1 MPEQEQRGRVL
12 KNQPLVTQQLL
23 TPYQSQ
29 YYAWLLTRRAASDT
43 VESLAPTLVDSQ
55 VDLNPHQV
63 EAALF
68 ACTNPLSRGVI
79 LADEVGLGKTI
90 EAGLVISQRWA
101 ERRRRLLI
109 IVPANLR
116 KQWHQELQDK
126 FNLQSLILEA
136 KNYNTI
142 LSQENQNPFLMPGF
156 SQTGPVICS
165 YQFAK
170 AKAADIKDIN
180 WDLVVLDE
188 AHRLRN
194 VYKTSNVIAKTIKE
208 ALAHVHSK
216 VLLTATPLQNSLLEL
231 YGLVSMIDD
240 RVFGDLDSFRA
251 QFTQPNPIQKNKE
264 QAFAALRSRI
274 APICK
279 RTLRRQVQQYVPY
292 TARRAIVEEFT
303 PSTEE
308 RELSALVADYLR
320 RPNLKALPDGQR
332 QLISLVLW
340 KLLASSTHA
349 IAGALETMAKRL
361 QGVLDEDE
369 KLPTNIPDLAEALI
383 DDYESLD
390 EVAEE
395 RANEWNAPE
404 SGNEPSL
411 MHERDVVAQE
421 IEELRHFKSLATNI
435 RDNAKGRALLTALTR
450 AFAELERLGAPKKAI
465 IFTESRRT
473 QDYLLSLLAQSQYAG
488 HDGKGIVLFNGT
500 NSDARAQAFYKDWLV
515 RHKGTDKISGS
526 RTADTRAALVE
537 HFQERGTVMIATEAG
552 AEGINLQFC
561 SLVINYDLPWNPQR
575 IEQRIG
581 RCHRYGQK
589 FDVVVV
595 NFVDRSN
602 EADARVYELLAQKFQ
617 LFEGVF
623 GASDEVLGAIGSG
636 VDFERRIADIY
647 QNCRDPEA
655 IKHSFEQLQLDLSG
669 EINEAMVK
677 TRQLLLE
684 NFDEEVQDKLRIRA
698 DDASRARNRYERMLM
713 ELTRAEL
720 HDHAEFDDDG
730 FRLLHSPCADLEGIA
745 PDSIPLIPLGR
756 YELPRR
762 SGDSHLYRIG
772 HPLAAWVTQQAIN
785 RQLPAHLPTERLVFD
800 YDGNKTQVSTL
811 KAHRGQ
817 TGWLTV
823 SLITVDALGQ
833 QEQHLIVAATT
844 AQGVLLA
851 EDDPEKLLRLPA
863 HISPSPLAGEGW
875 GEGAALAALSG
886 NQAARKT
893 TLLREINQRNLGYFE
908 QEVEKL
914 DAWADDLK
922 LGLEQEIK
930 GIDVEIK
937 EVRRTAAISPTLEEK
952 LSHQKRQ
959 RELETKRSKLR
970 RELFARQD
978 EVEAQRND
986 LITQL
991 EVQLQQ
997 QVEEQTLFT
1006 IEWELK

>member
-1 MPEQEQRGRVL
+1 MTT
-12 KNQPLVTQQLL
+12 QPLL
-23 TPYQSQ
+23 TPHQSQ
-29 YYAWLLTRRAASDT
+29 YYAWLLTRRAAGDT
-43 VESLAPTLVDSQ
+43 VESLASTLVDAQ

-68 ACTNPLSRGVI
+68 ACRNPLSRGVI

-90 EAGLVISQRWA
+90 EAGLVIAQRWA
-101 ERRRRLLI
+101 ERRRKLLI

-126 FNLQSLILEA
+126 FGLQGLILEA
-136 KNYNTI
+136 KSYNAI
-142 LSQENQNPFLMPGF
+142 RKQERRSPFL
-156 SQTGPVICS
+156 SASGPIICS

-170 AKAADIKDIN
+170 AKADDVQDID

-194 VYKTSNVIAKTIKE
+194 VYKTSNVIAKALKE
-208 ALAHVHSK
+208 ALSRVHSK

-231 YGLVSMIDD
+231 YGLVSFIDD
-240 RVFGDLDSFRA
+240 RVFGDLDSFRS
-251 QFTQPNPIQKNKE
+251 QFTGRE
-264 QAFAALRSRI
+264 QSVSSLRDRL

-279 RTLRRQVQQYVPY
+279 RTLRRQVQPYVSY

-303 PSTEE
+303 PSSEE
-308 RELSALVADYLR
+308 QELSGLVAEYLR

-361 QGVLDEDE
+361 QGVLDEA
-369 KLPTNIPDLAEALI
+369 PVVPDLAEEL
-383 DDYESLD
+383 DEDYESLIDTAD
-390 EVAEE
+390 EWEDQ
-395 RANEWNAPE
+395 
-404 SGNEPSL
+404 EPGTKATSRP
-411 MHERDVVAQE
+411 ERDAIGQE
-421 IEELRHFKSLATNI
+421 IEELRHFKMLATNI
-435 RDNAKGRALLTALTR
+435 RDNAKGKALLTALDR
-450 AFAELERLGAPKKAI
+450 AFAELERLGAARKAI

-473 QDYLLSLLAQSQYAG
+473 QEYLLGLLADTPYG
-488 HDGKGIVLFNGT
+488 DGIVLFNGT
-500 NSDARAQAFYKDWLV
+500 NSDARAQATYKDWLK
-515 RHKGTDKISGS
+515 RHAGTDRITGS
-526 RTADTRAALVE
+526 KTADTRAALVE
-537 HFQERGTVMIATEAG
+537 HFRERGKVMIATEAG

-589 FDVVVV
+589 HDVVVV

-602 EADARVYELLAQKFQ
+602 EADARVYELLDQKFQ

-647 QNCRDPEA
+647 KNCREPGE
-655 IKHSFEQLQLDLSG
+655 IKASFEQLQLDLSG
-669 EINEAMVK
+669 EISEAMVK

-684 NFDEEVQDKLRIRA
+684 NFDEEVQEKLRVRA
-698 DDASRARNRYERMLM
+698 EDSRAARSKYERMLM
-713 ELTRAEL
+713 HLTRAEL
-720 HDHAEFDDDG
+720 ADCASFDAHG
-730 FRLLHSPCADLEGIA
+730 FVLHGRPGNAAGSID
-745 PDSIPLIPLGR
+745 PDAVPTGR

-762 SGDSHLYRIG
+762 SGEAHLYRLG
-772 HPLAAWVTQQAIN
+772 HPLAEWVVHRAKA
-785 RQLPAHLPTERLVFD
+785 RDLPNARLLFD
-800 YDGNKTQVSTL
+800 YDAHGTQISTL
-811 KAHRGQ
+811 KAYRGQ
-817 TGWLTV
+817 SGWLTLALLEV
-823 SLITVDALGQ
+823 TALGN
-833 QEQHLIVAATT
+833 QEQHLLVAASTRN
-844 AQGVLLA
+844 GVALA

-863 HISPSPLAGEGW
+863 TLLPAGLFDAAD
-875 GEGAALAALSG
+875 AALPADVEARKAAL
-886 NQAARKT
+886 
-893 TLLREINQRNLGYFE
+893 LRDINQRNLGYFE
-908 QEVEKL
+908 QEVQKL

-930 GIDVEIK
+930 AIDREIK

-952 LSHQKRQ
+952 LSWQKKQ
-959 RELETKRSKLR
+959 RELESKRNRLR

-986 LITQL
+986 LISQL
-991 EVQLQQ
+991 EAQLQQ
-997 QVEEQTLFT
+997 QIEECTLFT
-1006 IEWELK
+1006 VEWELQ

>member
-1 MPEQEQRGRVL
+1 M
-12 KNQPLVTQQLL
+12 TQQLL

-29 YYAWLLTRRAASDT
+29 YYAWLLTRRAAGDS
-43 VESLAPTLVDSQ
+43 VESLAATLVDAQ

-68 ACTNPLSRGVI
+68 ACANPLSRGVI

-101 ERRRRLLI
+101 ER
-109 IVPANLR
+109 VPANLR

-126 FNLQSLILEA
+126 FNLQCVLLEA
-136 KNYNTI
+136 KSYNAI
-142 LSQENQNPFLMPGF
+142 RKKERLNPFQVA
-156 SQTGPVICS
+156 SGPVICS

-170 AKAADIKDIN
+170 AKAADIEAID

-194 VYKTSNVIAKTIKE
+194 VYKTSNVIAKTLKE

-231 YGLVSMIDD
+231 YGLVSIIDD
-240 RVFGDLDSFRA
+240 RVFGDIDSFRA
-251 QFTQPNPIQKNKE
+251 QFTSQPRQ
-264 QAFAALRSRI
+264 QAFAALRARL
-274 APICK
+274 ADVCK

-308 RELSALVADYLR
+308 RELSDLVADYLR
-320 RPNLKALPDGQR
+320 RPNLNALPEGQR

-361 QGVLDEDE
+361 QGELDESSNIADLADVLD
-369 KLPTNIPDLAEALI
+369 

-390 EVAEE
+390 EIADEWGDQKALAE
-395 RANEWNAPE
+395 
-404 SGNEPSL
+404 SSPSRPR
-411 MHERDVVAQE
+411 EAIAQE
-421 IEELRHFKSLATNI
+421 IAELRHFKALATSI
-435 RDNAKGRALLTALTR
+435 RENAKGSALLTALDK
-450 AFAELERLGAPKKAI
+450 AFAELGRLGAAKKAI
-465 IFTESRRT
+465 IFTESKRT
-473 QDYLLSLLAQSQYAG
+473 QEYLLSLLAGTSYG
-488 HDGKGIVLFNGT
+488 EGIVLFNGT
-500 NSDARAQAFYKDWLV
+500 NTDARAKAVYAEWIK
-515 RHKGTDKISGS
+515 RHAGTDRITGS

-537 HFQERGTVMIATEAG
+537 HFKERGTVMIATEAG

-602 EADARVYELLAQKFQ
+602 EADARVYELLDQKFQ

-647 QNCRDPEA
+647 QNCRDPDA
-655 IKHSFEQLQLDLSG
+655 IKASFEQLQRDLSG

-684 NFDEEVQDKLRIRA
+684 NFDEEVQHKLRVRA
-698 DDASRARNRYERMLM
+698 EDSRAARSKYGRMLLD
-713 ELTRAEL
+713 LTRAEL
-720 HDHAEFDDDG
+720 TDCAIFDEDG
-730 FRLLHSPCADLEGIA
+730 FVLQGLPASSLNKIE
-745 PDSIPLIPLGR
+745 LGR

-762 SGDSHLYRIG
+762 SGDAHLYRIG
-772 HPLAAWVTQQAIN
+772 HPLAEWVTQQAKN
-785 RQLPAHLPTERLVFD
+785 RDLAGTRLVFD
-800 YDGNKTQVSTL
+800 YDGYGTQISTL
-811 KAHRGQ
+811 KAYRGKN
-817 TGWLTV
+817 GWLTLKLV
-823 SLITVDALGQ
+823 SVEALGS
-833 QEQHLIVAATT
+833 QEQRLVVAAVTSDGQ
-844 AQGVLLA
+844 ALA

-863 HISPSPLAGEGW
+863 QERQAEHAG
-875 GEGAALAALSG
+875 AQVSALIADVT
-886 NQAARKT
+886 ARKSI
-893 TLLREINQRNLGYFE
+893 LLQEINQRNLGYFE
-908 QEVEKL
+908 QEVQKL

-922 LGLEQEIK
+922 LGIEQEIK
-930 GIDVEIK
+930 EIDRQIK
-937 EVRRTAAISPTLEEK
+937 EVRRTAASAPTLEEK
-952 LSHQKRQ
+952 LSWQKQQ
-959 RELETKRSKLR
+959 RELETKRTKLR
-970 RELFARQD
+970 RELFNRQD
-978 EVEAQRND
+978 AIESERND
-986 LITQL
+986 LINQL
-991 EVQLQQ
+991 ESKLQQ
-997 QVEEQTLFT
+997 SVQERTLFT
-1006 IEWELK
+1006 VEWELI